1 MLSRRVPLF
10 ALCLTA
16 ALAFTVA
23 APVSAYPIN
32 TAAADPL
39 RPHVRGLS
47 PKMKE
52 LIELA
57 KRRSATFKS
66 LVETLEQSDVVV
78 YLENTKALPSG
89 LDGRLMFLTKAG
101 GVRYLHAQVT
111 ASLNAEELMAVVAHE
126 LQHAVEVATH
136 PEVRNAATLASLY
149 ERIGVRTTSKD
160 RYDTAAAQHTGRRVR
175 AELS

>member
-16 ALAFTVA
+16 TLAFTVA

-111 ASLNAEELMAVVAHE
+111 ASLNAEELIAVVAHE
-126 LQHAVEVATH
+126 LQHAVEVAAH
-136 PEVRNAATLASLY
+136 PEVRDAATLGSLY
-149 ERIGVRTTSKD
+149 VESNSTRPEL
-160 RYDTAAAQHTGRRVR
+160 R
-175 AELS
+175 AMTR